1 MSTVL
6 TDKQRQA
13 LDHIE
18 RARSAGKRLS
28 DYARVQGV
36 GIRAIYDGMAA
47 LRKKG
52 VLAPAASRDQ
62 SAFVA
67 VRVEPTIPSTGLT
80 CRLRM
85 GAVVIE
91 CAQWPPAAW
100 VKALALGRTDAAA

>member
-13 LDHIE
+13 LEHVE
-18 RARSAGKRLS
+18 RARSSGMRLS
-28 DYARVQGV
+28 DYARAHGV

-47 LRKKG
+47 LRRKG
-52 VLAPAASRDQ
+52 VLAPPASGAP

-67 VRVEPTIPSTGLT
+67 VRVESAIPSAGLM

-100 VKALALGRTDAAA
+100 VATLALGRTDAAA